1 MGVSGPRRR
10 TDNPGEAVDGT
21 SSIRGSTPQL
31 GDRHM
36 LFSRSGARPR
46 HGRRSSWLALVALSS
61 AALFAPASVSAHTP
75 NVSLTCQ
82 NGLVVN
88 LTQYNA
94 GGSNTVAVSID
105 GSAVAGS
112 PFSFTS
118 SYSHTFAVTPPTAS
132 HTATVAINAWDDP
145 TGSKGWT
152 KTFNLSIAACVQAT
166 PEPTPTPTPEPTPTP
181 TPEPTPTPTP
191 EPTPTPTPTPEPTP
205 TPLPTEQPREA
216 SILIAK
222 VDNNGTADPADDVL
236 LDGARFEVRSDDG
249 DGIFEA
255 GQDTLVFGPA
265 EAADGLLDTDLVPG
279 GMYWIVEAVVP
290 NGFVGSDPILVEL
303 NLDPAQTCSWDAE
316 GLIDCVPN
324 QGPNEGLSLTVV
336 IVNNTP
342 IKQPTGAVGGA
353 TGTPRVTLPPSDT
366 IDRTSS
372 ETPAGDGWRLI
383 FLGMAGMLAAALVL
397 TPARIVVR
405 KVDRD
410 R

>member
-1 MGVSGPRRR
+1 
-10 TDNPGEAVDGT
+10 
-21 SSIRGSTPQL
+21 
-31 GDRHM
+31 M
-36 LFSRSGARPR
+36 LFSRSGARSR
-46 HGRRSSWLALVALSS
+46 HGRRLSWLAIVSLIS
-61 AALFAPASVSAHTP
+61 AALLAPATVSAHTP
-75 NVSLTCQ
+75 NVTLTCQ
-82 NGLVVN
+82 NSLVVN

-191 EPTPTPTPTPEPTP
+191 EPTPTPTPEPTPTPTPEPTPTP

-222 VDNNGTADPADDVL
+222 LDNNGTADEADDVL
-236 LDGARFEVRSDDG
+236 LDGAKFEVRSDDG
-249 DGIFEA
+249 DGIFET
-255 GQDTLVFGPA
+255 GQDPVVFGPA
-265 EAADGLLDTDLVPG
+265 DAADGLLDTDLLPG

-303 NLDPAQTCSWDAE
+303 NLDPSQTCIWDAD
-316 GLIDCVPN
+316 GLIDCLPN
-324 QGPNEGLSLTVV
+324 EGQNEGLSLTMVV
-336 IVNNTP
+336 VDNTP
-342 IKQPTGAVGGA
+342 VQPTGGVGGA
-353 TGTPRVTLPPSDT
+353 TGTPRVTLPPTDT
-366 IDRTSS
+366 VDGTAPSA
-372 ETPAGDGWRLI
+372 PAGDGWRLI
-383 FLGMAGMLAAALVL
+383 LIGMAGTLAAALVL
-397 TPARIVVR
+397 TPARVVVR